1 MADMEKLREE
11 VLLRFGEEKSGEIG
25 EVFQCVLD
33 FLSSFSA
40 AQQSFEAG
48 GAAAAA
54 TGGGKGE
61 AEDQSSRAVD
71 NKLSAMKKGTFR
83 RRAGSSVGNH

>member
-1 MADMEKLREE
+1 MEKLRLE
-11 VLLRFGEEKSGEIG
+11 VLLRFGEDPKSGEIG

-40 AQQSFEAG
+40 AQQSFEPG

-54 TGGGKGE
+54 AGGGKGE